1 MSEKPEWDMN
11 KSSNQLST
19 LDKKYQ
25 ILLNRIKEN
34 INTFESKSDRVQY
47 LRDLI
52 RDSEKILDLLEL
64 FDTTNIEWNYLKNLR
79 IGLDE
84 VFKSLFENKPK
95 QSIGSVS
102 EEQGKYYI
110 SASYLGEPESL
121 DQSGLGKLK
130 LNLEIELA
138 NIIEG
143 SETGSRNASSY
154 TGVSKIKVKS
164 SITDIVRIFEAMKT
178 AEIISMKT
186 SVAQFAELFFSET
199 IDVKR
204 YEANYNARK
213 SETINLGRN
222 SNSKQL
228 ENFVKIIINDSFDK
242 KDRVLESIIR
252 NIEQIQKR

>member
-1 MSEKPEWDMN
+1 MKEQ
-11 KSSNQLST
+11 SNQLT
-19 LDKKYQ
+19 KLDNKYQ
-25 ILLNRIKEN
+25 ILFDRIKEK
-34 INTFESKSDRVQY
+34 INAFESKSDRVQY

-79 IGLDE
+79 IGLNE
-84 VFKSLFENKPK
+84 IFKSLFENKPR
-95 QSIGSVS
+95 QSIGYVS

-110 SASYLGEPESL
+110 SASYLGEPESI
-121 DQSGLGKLK
+121 DHNGLGKLK

-138 NIIEG
+138 NIVEG
-143 SETGSRNASSY
+143 SESGSRNASSY

-164 SITDIVRIFEAMKT
+164 SITDIVRIFEAMKA

-199 IDVKR
+199 IDVKK

-213 SETINLGRN
+213 SEIANLGRN
-222 SNSKQL
+222 SYSKEL
-228 ENFVKIIINDSFDK
+228 ENFIKIIIKDSFGK

-252 NIEQIQKR
+252 YVEDIQNKRIY